1 MKLKLLTFLI
11 NSTSLFLAALLVSS
25 CGTGKKLAASQAEA
39 AELKKKNAE
48 LEQSVA
54 SLKTEVSNLGTQNKA
69 LAADF
74 TNYKNGCEVDR
85 QNLKDIKGVLNEEAQ
100 TMGRLQLLLEAAMAD
115 FSSKDVQV
123 QNKKGMLYV
132 SLPHELLY
140 KSGSANLEE
149 KGKKALGS
157 LAAALNDFPKLQVFV
172 VGNTDTT
179 MFKKGSDNWTLSTE
193 RANGVVRTL
202 RDDYKVD
209 PSRLVAAGRGRY
221 NPVASNSTA
230 EGRAKNRRI
239 DIILNPDLER
249 LWNSVRK

>member
-1 MKLKLLTFLI
+1 MKFLKNSILLL
-11 NSTSLFLAALLVSS
+11 STSIFLNA

-39 AELKKKNAE
+39 ETLRKKNAE
-48 LEQSVA
+48 LEQSA
-54 SLKTEVSNLGTQNKA
+54 AN
-69 LAADF
+69 LAAQNQSLTTDF
-74 TNYKNGCEVDR
+74 SNYKNGCEEDR
-85 QNLKDIKGVLNEEAQ
+85 QNLRDIKKVLNEEAQ
-100 TMGRLQLLLEAAMAD
+100 TMGKLQLLLEAAMED
-115 FSSKDVQV
+115 FSSKGAQV
-123 QNKKGMLYV
+123 YNKKGLLYV

-140 KSGSANLEE
+140 KSGSATLEE

-179 MFKKGSDNWTLSTE
+179 LFKKGIDNWTLSTE

-209 PSRLVAAGRGRY
+209 PSRLIAAGRGRY
-221 NPVASNSTA
+221 NPIASNSTE

-239 DIILNPDLER
+239 DIILNPDMER
-249 LWNSVRK
+249 LWNSVQK